1 MQILDSAWL
10 IKMLKKSGKTPQN
23 RLLGIFDVLADW
35 SDAPNSR
42 AALLE
47 ESGHAG
53 IPSHLLDFLGEEAE
67 ACGAQMPEALAQQ
80 IYFIALSTLQESL
93 RSPDQNHFIHAKQ
106 AASALII
113 AQTEKRPGNSKS
125 VLYAVAASLFVIA
138 IASSLLIYHNKQGQT
153 DATISAAIAAISATA
168 ATDEQTEPSPKQA
181 AEMYALA
188 EQMRHGD
195 CRYVEALQI
204 PDADK
209 KVYIESVVG
218 GKIPSNAKDMAL
230 AQSYLQKIN
239 CSYTPMLMKNSVN

>member
-10 IKMLKKSGKTPQN
+10 IKMLKKSGKTSRE

-35 SDAPNSR
+35 HDAPNIR

-53 IPSHLLDFLGEEAE
+53 IPSHLLDFLGEEAR

-80 IYFIALSTLQESL
+80 IYFIALSTLQEAL
-93 RSPDQNHFIHAKQ
+93 RSSDHHHFIHAKQ
-106 AASALII
+106 AASALIT
-113 AQTEKRPGNSKS
+113 AQTEKLPGKNKPL
-125 VLYAVAASLFVIA
+125 LYGVAATVFVTT
-138 IASSLLIYHNKQGQT
+138 IASSFLIFHNKQGQT
-153 DATISAAIAAISATA
+153 EATINAAIAAISHP
-168 ATDEQTEPSPKQA
+168 TDADDQSEPSPKQA

-209 KVYIESVVG
+209 RVYIESVVG
-218 GKIPSNAKDMAL
+218 GKVPTNAKDMAL

-239 CSYTPMLMKNSVN
+239 CSYTPMLMKNSIN

>member
-10 IKMLKKSGKTPQN
+10 IKMLKKSGKTPRA

-35 SDAPNSR
+35 TDAPNSR
-42 AALLE
+42 AALMAD
-47 ESGHAG
+47 SGHG
-53 IPSHLLDFLGEEAE
+53 DIPSHLLNFLEEEAK

-80 IYFIALSTLQESL
+80 VYFIALGALQEALHS
-93 RSPDQNHFIHAKQ
+93 SHQNDFIHAKQ
-106 AASALII
+106 AASALIA
-113 AQTEKRPGNSKS
+113 AQTEKLPKRSRQILYGLAATFFVGVIISS
-125 VLYAVAASLFVIA
+125 VI
-138 IASSLLIYHNKQGQT
+138 IYQNQQWTTDQT
-153 DATISAAIAAISATA
+153 FDAAIAAMTSPSEI
-168 ATDEQTEPSPKQA
+168 DEQTEPSPKQA

-218 GKIPSNAKDMAL
+218 GKVPTNAKDMAL

>member
-47 ESGHAG
+47 ESGHAV
-53 IPSHLLDFLGEEAE
+53 IPSHLLDFLGEEAR
-67 ACGAQMPEALAQQ
+67 ASGAHMPEALAQQ
-80 IYFIALSTLQESL
+80 IYFIALSTLQETL

-106 AASALII
+106 AASALLR
-113 AQTEKRPGNSKS
+113 AQTEKQPVKSKPL
-125 VLYAVAASLFVIA
+125 LYGVAATVFVMA
-138 IASSLLIYHNKQGQT
+138 IASSFLIYHNRQGQT
-153 DATISAAIAAISATA
+153 EATINAAIAAISSPIEN
-168 ATDEQTEPSPKQA
+168 DEQTEPSPKQA

-209 KVYIESVVG
+209 KVYIENVVG
-218 GKIPSNAKDMAL
+218 GKVPTNAKDMAL